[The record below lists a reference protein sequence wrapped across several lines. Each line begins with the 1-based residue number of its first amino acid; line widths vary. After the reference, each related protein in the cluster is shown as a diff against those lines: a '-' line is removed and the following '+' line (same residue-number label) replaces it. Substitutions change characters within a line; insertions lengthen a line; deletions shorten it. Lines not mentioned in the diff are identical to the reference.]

1 MLARLLTPQDYG
13 AVTMVTALL
22 GFVIIF
28 RDLGLSTATIQ
39 RETITHE
46 EVSGL
51 FWINVSL
58 GLAIMLVIGAC
69 APLVAWFYGRPDLM
83 WVTLAYAAIAP
94 ISSLGAQHQALLQRS
109 LRYFSLAI
117 RDLTALVAGLA
128 VGVSGAWL
136 GLGYW
141 ALVLMQATTAVVG
154 VLALWWQSGWR
165 PGPPR
170 WVPGLAHLVKFG
182 GTLTLSNLLGYL
194 MQGLDSVV
202 IGYFFGANGVGLYSR
217 AQALLQK
224 PLEQFM
230 PTVMTVATS
239 AFSRIAPDAARFE
252 KNALKLLSIVACA
265 AGILVALVIGTA
277 DWVVALLL
285 GAKWEGAV
293 PILAALSLFAF
304 VEPSASLLGALL
316 VARGAPATAGTVATH
331 QRSDRRGWALCRAA
345 LGAGRCG
352 DNVLP
357 ERLARQGSSVLLCM
371 PRRLLGIPRRRIFA
385 AVGPYVVFGLLV
397 AAGLVYL
404 RQLWMPDRA
413 LVALFT
419 YGALGTMAYA
429 GLVLS
434 HPGGRATVAEICA
447 GIRLLGSGVR
457 NVGAQAPGALEPRTV
472 EVAHAAHSRPRR
484 LPNASRPRRACC
496 VRAGGSV
503 LPARIRSECAEP
515 CRAEAR
521 SPPAPLAPRRHRS
534 VIGHGIADSATSCA
548 NQTRR
553 SRCRSP
559 ALRASRGSGETQGT
573 RPRRTTGPTDCWR
586 TGLLVT
592 DEARPPGERG

>member
-1 MLARLLTPQDYG
+1 MPAPPGGSPSQRLFGQTGNLKLRSVQGGAVALGSQAAKFLIQLGSTVVLARLLTPQDYG

-22 GFVIIF
+22 GFVTLF

-39 RETITHE
+39 RETITHD

-51 FWINVSL
+51 FWINVSS
-58 GLAIMLVIGAC
+58 GLALMLIIGAC
-69 APLVAWFYGRPDLM
+69 APLVAWFYGRPDLL
-83 WVTLAYAAIAP
+83 WVTLAYAAMAP
-94 ISSLGAQHQALLQRS
+94 VASLGAQHQALLQRS

-128 VGVSGAWL
+128 VGIAGGWL

-165 PGPPR
+165 PSRPR

-252 KNALKLLSIVACA
+252 ENALKLLRMVACT

-285 GAKWEGAV
+285 GARWEGAV

-304 VEPSASLLGALL
+304 VEPSTSLLGALL
-316 VARGAPATAGTVATH
+316 VARGAPARLVRWRLISAPIVVGGLFAGLRWGPVGMAITYSLSGLLV
-331 QRSDRRGWALCRAA
+331 RAPLFFSYA
-345 LGAGRCG
+345 A
-352 DNVLP
+352 P
-357 ERLARQGSSVLLCM
+357 T
-371 PRRLLGIPRRRIFA
+371 LGIPRRRIFA
-385 AVGPYVVFGLLV
+385 AVGPYVVSGLLV

-404 RQLWMPDRA
+404 RQLWMPERA
-413 LVALFT
+413 LTALFT
-419 YGALGTMAYA
+419 YGALGTMAYV

-434 HPGGRATVAEICA
+434 HPDGRATVGDLWA
-447 GIRLLGSGVR
+447 GIRLLGQGRFGRSG
-457 NVGAQAPGALEPRTV
+457 
-472 EVAHAAHSRPRR
+472 
-484 LPNASRPRRACC
+484 
-496 VRAGGSV
+496 AG
-503 LPARIRSECAEP
+503 
-515 CRAEAR
+515 
-521 SPPAPLAPRRHRS
+521 
-534 VIGHGIADSATSCA
+534 
-548 NQTRR
+548 
-553 SRCRSP
+553 
-559 ALRASRGSGETQGT
+559 
-573 RPRRTTGPTDCWR
+573 TGP
-586 TGLLVT
+586 
-592 DEARPPGERG
+592 A